1 MALKA
6 SERSALTRILNNRFK
21 VLKEELEQ
29 RRDELTLIVQQRLED
44 ESRERTKACEA
55 RVSEFQAKA
64 NELYREFEAYL
75 DEQRADG
82 YVPGRMQQTWEPIY
96 DGRGRHV
103 KNGAM
108 SLRTFRESPLRLTID
123 DAHFVPVDPAKRLKD
138 ALDELTVQHGAGD
151 LSLSKQR
158 ADLEEKILLGQI
170 ETTEAQALLA
180 SIPTVD
186 GFLPTAKK
194 AEALLAEG
202 DPQPEV
208 ASKPAKKRAPAK
220 KK

>member
-21 VLKEELEQ
+21 VLKEE
-29 RRDELTLIVQQRLED
+29 
-44 ESRERTKACEA
+44 
-55 RVSEFQAKA
+55 
-64 NELYREFEAYL
+64 
-75 DEQRADG
+75 
-82 YVPGRMQQTWEPIY
+82 
-96 DGRGRHV
+96 
-103 KNGAM
+103 
-108 SLRTFRESPLRLTID
+108 
-123 DAHFVPVDPAKRLKD
+123 
-138 ALDELTVQHGAGD
+138 
-151 LSLSKQR
+151 
-158 ADLEEKILLGQI
+158 LEEKILLGQI

-186 GFLPTAKK
+186 GFLPTAKE
-194 AEALLAEG
+194 AEALLSEG